1 MLATSH
7 ALIAGVILK
16 TFPDPKIALPMALVS
31 HFILD
36 LVPHWD
42 ATSGINN
49 GSEESRTLVGKKNLP
64 KIIFSSTVDILLG
77 FGLTYWLFAALDPT
91 MLFIAI
97 VVSQLPD
104 WLQTPYYFW
113 GIKFAPSIWSKKI
126 QKIVHFKARLPW
138 GLLTQ
143 IAVIVPLLWWALT

>member
-16 TFPDPKIALPMALVS
+16 TIPDPKIALLMAFLS
-31 HFILD
+31 HFALD

-42 ATSGINN
+42 ATSEVNN
-49 GSEESRTLVGKKNLP
+49 GSGHNTTLVGKKNLP
-64 KIIFSSTVDILLG
+64 KIIFLSITDILLG
-77 FGLTYWLFAALDPT
+77 FGLTYWFFSNLNST
-91 MLFIAI
+91 MLFITII
-97 VVSQLPD
+97 VAQFPD

-113 GIKFAPSIWSKKI
+113 GVKFAPSIWTKKF
-126 QKIVHFKARLPW
+126 QKIVHLKAALPW
-138 GLLTQ
+138 GILTQ